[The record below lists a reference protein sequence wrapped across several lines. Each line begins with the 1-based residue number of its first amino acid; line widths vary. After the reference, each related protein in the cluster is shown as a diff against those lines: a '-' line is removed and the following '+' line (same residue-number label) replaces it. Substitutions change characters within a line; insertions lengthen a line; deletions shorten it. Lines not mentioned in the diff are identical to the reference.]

1 MMNASRR
8 SMRCTSPKLRTLT
21 LSMSFVGKHMKHT
34 IVQAEIKKLSAVPTP
49 LAEAQ
54 ETQNFTLEATTT
66 LTRTYQ
72 PYPWQLANQVLDFVD
87 GKTGGKAG
95 QIQRILSYLLFGGL
109 AAVVNLVVFGLVLY
123 RFHFPISVSTQVHN
137 IFAFIIAAECSMMA
151 NFLPNDRFT
160 FISLPGAK
168 RPWLQRCLR
177 FHATCIVG
185 TLLTFLLE
193 FAFFSLLH
201 TPELLAEALA
211 IVIVLIYNLTFHHL
225 FTYRRIKQS

>member
-1 MMNASRR
+1 MH
-8 SMRCTSPKLRTLT
+8 CTRPKLRSLT
-21 LSMSFVGKHMKHT
+21 LLMSFSFVGKHMKHT
-34 IVQAEIKKLSAVPTP
+34 IVQDEITKLSAVPTP
-49 LAEAQ
+49 LAEAL
-54 ETQNFTLEATTT
+54 ETGNSTVEAPTT
-66 LTRTYQ
+66 LTRTYH

-87 GKTGGKAG
+87 RKTSGKAG

-123 RFHFPISVSTQVHN
+123 RFHFPLSGSTQVHN
-137 IFAFIIAAECSMMA
+137 IFAFTIAAECSIMA

-160 FISLPGAK
+160 FSSLPGAK

-193 FAFFSLLH
+193 FAFFSFVH
-201 TPELLAEALA
+201 APQLLAEAMA
-211 IVIVLIYNLTFHHL
+211 IVIVLIYNFTFHHL
-225 FTYRRIKQS
+225 FTYRRIKQASREF

>member
-1 MMNASRR
+1 M
-8 SMRCTSPKLRTLT
+8 KRTL
-21 LSMSFVGKHMKHT
+21 
-34 IVQAEIKKLSAVPTP
+34 VQDEIKKLSAVPTH
-49 LAEAQ
+49 LAEAH
-54 ETQNFTLEATTT
+54 ETLNSTLEATTT

-72 PYPWQLANQVLDFVD
+72 PYPWQLANRVLDFVD
-87 GKTGGKAG
+87 GKTSGKAG

-109 AAVVNLVVFGLVLY
+109 AAVVNLVIFGLVLY
-123 RFHFPISVSTQVHN
+123 LFHFPISVSPQVHN
-137 IFAFIIAAECSMMA
+137 IFAFTIAAECSIMA

-168 RPWLQRCLR
+168 RPLLQRCLR

-201 TPELLAEALA
+201 TPGLLAEALA
-211 IVIVLIYNLTFHHL
+211 IVIVLIYNFTFHHL

>member
-1 MMNASRR
+1 
-8 SMRCTSPKLRTLT
+8 
-21 LSMSFVGKHMKHT
+21 MKHT
-34 IVQAEIKKLSAVPTP
+34 IVQDEIKKLSAVPTP

-54 ETQNFTLEATTT
+54 ETLNSTLEAPTT

-72 PYPWQLANQVLDFVD
+72 PYQWQLANQVLDLVD
-87 GKTGGKAG
+87 GKTSGKAG

-109 AAVVNLVVFGLVLY
+109 VIFGLVLY
-123 RFHFPISVSTQVHN
+123 RFHFPISASPQVHN
-137 IFAFIIAAECSMMA
+137 IFAFTIAAECSIMA
-151 NFLPNDRFT
+151 NFLPNGRFT

-193 FAFFSLLH
+193 FAFFSLVHL
-201 TPELLAEALA
+201 PGLLAEAMA
-211 IVIVLIYNLTFHHL
+211 IVIVLIYNFTFHHL

>member
-1 MMNASRR
+1 
-8 SMRCTSPKLRTLT
+8 
-21 LSMSFVGKHMKHT
+21 MKRT
-34 IVQAEIKKLSAVPTP
+34 IVQDEIKKFSDVPTP
-49 LAEAQ
+49 LAEVQ
-54 ETQNFTLEATTT
+54 ETLNSTLEATTS

-72 PYPWQLANQVLDFVD
+72 PYPWQLANRVLDVVD
-87 GKTGGKAG
+87 GTTRGKAG
-95 QIQRILSYLLFGGL
+95 HIQRLLSYLVFGGL

-123 RFHFPISVSTQVHN
+123 RFPFPMSGSTQVHN
-137 IFAFIIAAECSMMA
+137 IIAFTIAAECSIMA

-160 FISLPGAK
+160 FMSLPGAK

-193 FAFFSLLH
+193 FAFFSLVH
-201 TPELLAEALA
+201 TPELPAEALA
-211 IVIVLIYNLTFHHL
+211 IVIVLIYNFTFHHL

>member
-1 MMNASRR
+1 
-8 SMRCTSPKLRTLT
+8 
-21 LSMSFVGKHMKHT
+21 MSFVGKHMKHT
-34 IVQAEIKKLSAVPTP
+34 IVQDEIKKLSAVPTP

-54 ETQNFTLEATTT
+54 ETLNSTLEATTT

-87 GKTGGKAG
+87 GKTSGKAG

-109 AAVVNLVVFGLVLY
+109 AAVVNLVIFGLVLY

-137 IFAFIIAAECSMMA
+137 IFAFTIAAECSIIA
-151 NFLPNDRFT
+151 SFLPNDRFT

-193 FAFFSLLH
+193 FAFFSLAH
-201 TPELLAEALA
+201 TPGLLAEALA
-211 IVIVLIYNLTFHHL
+211 ILIVLIYNFTFHHL

>member
-1 MMNASRR
+1 
-8 SMRCTSPKLRTLT
+8 
-21 LSMSFVGKHMKHT
+21 MKHT
-34 IVQAEIKKLSAVPTP
+34 IVQNEIKKLSAVPTP

-54 ETQNFTLEATTT
+54 ETLNSTLEATNS

-72 PYPWQLANQVLDFVD
+72 PYPWQVANRMLDFVD
-87 GKTGGKAG
+87 GKTNGKAG
-95 QIQRILSYLLFGGL
+95 QFQRILSYLLFGGL
-109 AAVVNLVVFGLVLY
+109 AAMVNLMVFGLVLY
-123 RFHFPISVSTQVHN
+123 RFHFPMSVSTQVHN
-137 IFAFIIAAECSMMA
+137 ILAFTIAAECSIMA

-160 FISLPGAK
+160 FMSLPGAK

-193 FAFFSLLH
+193 FAFFSFLH
-201 TPELLAEALA
+201 TPELFAEALA
-211 IVIVLIYNLTFHHL
+211 IVIVLIYNFTFHHL

>member
-1 MMNASRR
+1 
-8 SMRCTSPKLRTLT
+8 
-21 LSMSFVGKHMKHT
+21 MKQT
-34 IVQAEIKKLSAVPTP
+34 IVQDEIKKLSAVPTP
-49 LAEAQ
+49 LAQAQ
-54 ETQNFTLEATTT
+54 EPLNAPLEATTP

-72 PYPWQLANQVLDFVD
+72 PYPWQGANHVLDFVD

-95 QIQRILSYLLFGGL
+95 HIQRILSYLLFGGL
-109 AAVVNLVVFGLVLY
+109 AAVVNLVIFGLVLY
-123 RFHFPISVSTQVHN
+123 RLHFPIRVSTPVHN
-137 IFAFIIAAECSMMA
+137 ILAFTIAAECSIMA

-168 RPWLQRCLR
+168 RPWVQRCLR
-177 FHATCIVG
+177 FHATCLVG

-193 FAFFSLLH
+193 FALFSLLH

-211 IVIVLIYNLTFHHL
+211 IVMVLIYNFSCHHL

>member
-1 MMNASRR
+1 
-8 SMRCTSPKLRTLT
+8 
-21 LSMSFVGKHMKHT
+21 MSFVGKHMKHT
-34 IVQAEIKKLSAVPTP
+34 IVQDEIKKLSAVPTP

-54 ETQNFTLEATTT
+54 ETLNSTLEATTT

-87 GKTGGKAG
+87 GKTSGKAG

-109 AAVVNLVVFGLVLY
+109 AAVVNLVIFGLVLY

-137 IFAFIIAAECSMMA
+137 IFAFTIAAECSIMA

-193 FAFFSLLH
+193 FAFFSLAH

-211 IVIVLIYNLTFHHL
+211 IVIVLIYNFTFHHL

>member
-1 MMNASRR
+1 MMNASCR
-8 SMRCTSPKLRTLT
+8 SMHCTSPKIRSLT
-21 LSMSFVGKHMKHT
+21 LSMSFVGKHMKYT
-34 IVQAEIKKLSAVPTP
+34 IVQDEIKKLSAVPTS

-54 ETQNFTLEATTT
+54 ETLNSTLEATTT

-72 PYPWQLANQVLDFVD
+72 PYPWQLANRVLDFVD
-87 GKTGGKAG
+87 GKTRGKAG

-109 AAVVNLVVFGLVLY
+109 AAVVNLVIFGLVLY
-123 RFHFPISVSTQVHN
+123 RFHFPISLSTQVHN
-137 IFAFIIAAECSMMA
+137 IFAFTIAAECSIMA

-177 FHATCIVG
+177 FHATCLMG

-201 TPELLAEALA
+201 TPGLLAEALA
-211 IVIVLIYNLTFHHL
+211 IVIVLIYNFTFHHL
-225 FTYRRIKQS
+225 FTYRRIKQP

>member
-1 MMNASRR
+1 
-8 SMRCTSPKLRTLT
+8 
-21 LSMSFVGKHMKHT
+21 MSFVGKHMKHT
-34 IVQAEIKKLSAVPTP
+34 IVQNEFKKLSAAPIP
-49 LAEAQ
+49 LAETQ
-54 ETQNFTLEATTT
+54 ETRNSTLEAATT

-72 PYPWQLANQVLDFVD
+72 PYPWQLANRVLNLINE
-87 GKTGGKAG
+87 KTSGKAG

-109 AAVVNLVVFGLVLY
+109 AAGVNLVIFGLALY
-123 RFHFPISVSTQVHN
+123 RFHFPIGVSTQVHN
-137 IFAFIIAAECSMMA
+137 IFAFIIAAECSIMA

-193 FAFFSLLH
+193 FTLFSLVH
-201 TPELLAEALA
+201 TPELLAEAMA
-211 IVIVLIYNLTFHHL
+211 IVIVLIYNFTFHHL